1 MKLLKITT
9 ALLSALM
16 CASMVMTP
24 VPVVAYETEATS
36 ETQKIEEAVKE
47 KPGHETEDKAEAVNG
62 FVAKC
67 EKKPKGTL
75 DVEGM
80 LTVGG
85 LKYRVTSTAINGTG
99 TVKLIGAEDPLT
111 NVSIPDSV
119 TVQGIVYKVTAIGE
133 KAFLNNMTITSLNI
147 GSNVLSIED
156 QAFSGC
162 SKLVSVKGGSRLK
175 TIGAK
180 TFVGCPKLK
189 TFNITSS
196 VLSKIGPYSFF
207 GDGMLKTL
215 QIKKTTKLT
224 KAGVKGSLKGSFVKT
239 VKVKKSKIKKYKK
252 FFKKKNC
259 GKKVTVKK

>member
-1 MKLLKITT
+1 MKHLKITSV
-9 ALLSALM
+9 LLSALM

-24 VPVVAYETEATS
+24 VPVVADQTAATS
-36 ETQKIEEAVKE
+36 ETQKIEETVKE
-47 KPGHETEDKAEAVNG
+47 KPGRIAEDKVEAVNG
-62 FVAKC
+62 TATYK
-67 EKKPKGTL
+67 
-75 DVEGM
+75 DV
-80 LTVGG
+80 LIVGG
-85 LKYRVTSTAINGTG
+85 LKYRVTSAAINGTG
-99 TVKLIGAEDPLT
+99 TVKLIGAEDQVA
-111 NVSIPDSV
+111 NVSIPNTI
-119 TVQGIVYKVTAIGE
+119 TVQGMVYKVTAIGE
-133 KAFLNNMTITSLNI
+133 KAFLNNQTIKSLNI

-162 SKLVSVKGGSRLK
+162 TKLVSVIGGSRLK

-224 KAGVKGSLKGSFVKT
+224 KAGVKNSLKGSFVKT

-252 FFKKKNC
+252 FFKKNNS
-259 GKKVTVKK
+259 GRKVTVKK

>member
-1 MKLLKITT
+1 
-9 ALLSALM
+9 
-16 CASMVMTP
+16 
-24 VPVVAYETEATS
+24 
-36 ETQKIEEAVKE
+36 
-47 KPGHETEDKAEAVNG
+47 
-62 FVAKC
+62 
-67 EKKPKGTL
+67 
-75 DVEGM
+75 M

-85 LKYRVTSTAINGTG
+85 LKYRVTSPAINGTG

-111 NVSIPDSV
+111 NVSVPNSV

-156 QAFSGC
+156 MAFSGC